1 MVGWRGFGRGSS
13 DEASSTAAEQDG
25 SAAGKGRPTPSR
37 REAEQARKQQL
48 KIPKDPKA
56 ARKASRERDR
66 SARDRQRQGMMAGD
80 ERYLPA
86 RDRGPAR
93 AFTRDF
99 VDSRITIAEFFIFIA
114 IGVLVMGF
122 IPNPL
127 IVAWVNIAF
136 YGVTALIAVDTTVLL
151 ITLNLRAK
159 AAFPDPKDR
168 KGITLYATIRALQI
182 RRLRLPPPRVKRGG
196 APKDQGVAK
205 KPA

>member
-1 MVGWRGFGRGSS
+1 MFGLRGFGRGSQEQS
-13 DEASSTAAEQDG
+13 PVSPAEPEGGTG
-25 SAAGKGRPTPSR
+25 SKGRPTPSR

-99 VDSRITIAEFFIFIA
+99 VDARITIAEFFIFIA

-151 ITLNLRAK
+151 IQLNIRAK

-196 APKDQGVAK
+196 APKEPGASSK
-205 KPA
+205 R

>member
-1 MVGWRGFGRGSS
+1 L
-13 DEASSTAAEQDG
+13 STAAEQDG

-86 RDRGPAR
+86 ADRGPAR

-114 IGVLVMGF
+114 HRRARHGLHPQSADRG
-122 IPNPL
+122 L
-127 IVAWVNIAF
+127 
-136 YGVTALIAVDTTVLL
+136 GEHRLL
-151 ITLNLRAK
+151 
-159 AAFPDPKDR
+159 
-168 KGITLYATIRALQI
+168 
-182 RRLRLPPPRVKRGG
+182 RRSPR
-196 APKDQGVAK
+196 
-205 KPA
+205 